1 MSMVI
6 ISTICLLT
14 TETPYKHMVRNRSI
28 EFRGV
33 DMTIGDTTRPV
44 GDVVSIMTEG
54 GGVRVMFRDG
64 SSDVGGSITD
74 LFTLRDMCPWA
85 AVAL

>member
-1 MSMVI
+1 MV
-6 ISTICLLT
+6 
-14 TETPYKHMVRNRSI
+14 ENRAI
-28 EFRGV
+28 EYRGA
-33 DMTIGDTTRPV
+33 DMTIGDTTRHV
-44 GDVVSIMTEG
+44 GDVVSIVTEG
-54 GGVRVMFRDG
+54 AGVRVRFRDG

>member
-1 MSMVI
+1 MV
-6 ISTICLLT
+6 
-14 TETPYKHMVRNRSI
+14 ENRAI
-28 EFRGV
+28 EFRGA

-44 GDVVSIMTEG
+44 GEVISIMTEG
-54 GGVRVMFRDG
+54 EGVRVRFRDG
-64 SSDVGGSITD
+64 SSDVGGSISD

>member
-1 MSMVI
+1 MV
-6 ISTICLLT
+6 
-14 TETPYKHMVRNRSI
+14 ENRAI
-28 EFRGV
+28 EFRGA

-44 GDVVSIMTEG
+44 GEVVSIMTEG
-54 GGVRVMFRDG
+54 EGVRGRVRDG
-64 SSDVGGSITD
+64 SSDVGGSISD